1 MDNEALYRERYE
13 RIQKAIRLEP
23 VDQVPVVYMGVA
35 FAPRYMGMSI
45 AQYCADPDAAVRVT
59 VEAMDKLGGLDGTNM
74 APSGRITPV
83 LTSIWLSRL
92 AVPGRDLPAESL
104 WQVRE
109 AEVMAAAEYD
119 DIVTKGWGQWFM
131 GYLPRVID
139 PAEFMEFVN
148 WAAANGAWVQQL
160 FRERGYVVVCD
171 APLFAT
177 VPFEYLCGA
186 RSMQKFFLDLY
197 RMPDR
202 VKAAMDVIQADLLA
216 QIKAAPPVGG
226 IRGAWLGGWRAAS
239 AMVAPKIW
247 DRLIWPYYLELAQAM
262 VEAGIVPVLHWDQD
276 WTRDL
281 VRLQEL
287 PAKKCILNPDGMT
300 DLRKFREL
308 AGDRMAMMG
317 DIPASML
324 AAGTPDDVY
333 GYVRDQIRAFG
344 GQGLIM
350 CPGCDAPINAKPE
363 NMQAFV
369 AACHEYGTVG
379 ALA

>member
-1 MDNEALYRERYE
+1 MGNEALYQERFQ

-23 VDQVPVVYMGVA
+23 VDRLPVVYMGVA

-45 AQYCADPDAAVRVT
+45 AQFCADPESAVQVT
-59 VEAMDKLGGLDGTNM
+59 LDAMDRLGGFDGINLPTG
-74 APSGRITPV
+74 GRITAL

-92 AVPGRDLPAESL
+92 GVPGRDLPADSL

-109 AEVMAAAEYD
+109 AEVMTPEDYD
-119 DIVTKGWGQWFM
+119 AIVEQGWNQWLM
-131 GYLPRVID
+131 SYLPRVID
-139 PAEFMEFVN
+139 PGEFMEAIG
-148 WAAANGAWVQQL
+148 WAQANGPRVQQM
-160 FRERGYVVVCD
+160 FRDHGYVVVSD
-171 APLFAT
+171 AP
-177 VPFEYLCGA
+177 VSIGIPFEYLCGG

-202 VKAAMDVIQADLLA
+202 VQAAMDVILEAMLA

-239 AMVAPKIW
+239 ALVAPKLW
-247 DRLIWPYYLELAQAM
+247 DRFVWPYYLKLAEAL
-262 VEAGIVPVLHWDQD
+262 VEVGITPVLHWDQD

-300 DLRKFREL
+300 DMKKFKAL

-317 DIPASML
+317 DIPASVL
-324 AAGTPDDVY
+324 AAGTPEDVHKY
-333 GYVRDQIRAFG
+333 IRDLVALFG
-344 GQGLIM
+344 NTGLIL
-350 CPGCDAPINAKPE
+350 CPGCDAPINTKPE
-363 NMQAFV
+363 NMEAFV
-369 AACHEYGTVG
+369 AACHEYGKV
-379 ALA
+379 A